1 MSDLLSEGCLNW
13 SRSGISPSS
22 SSTTISSLW
31 TYKRTGQTRL
41 CWVKGQSSDRE
52 KQADNRREA
61 ALKAQPAE
69 CVLSVFLTVC
79 LKPTAVC

>member
-52 KQADNRREA
+52 KQADHRREA
-61 ALKAQPAE
+61 AA
-69 CVLSVFLTVC
+69 
-79 LKPTAVC
+79 